1 MSKSSSNIVRFNL
14 KNKTKDIQG
23 GEKKVM
29 KKSLSVILSTAMA
42 LSMFSSVAFGKTS
55 ADFTDLKDL
64 DAATKAKFDALIS
77 AGIFDGVSET
87 TFGLKDEMNRAQ
99 FAKVAALITGIDVNK
114 DLKTSSFSDVK
125 VDDAAN
131 GYALP
136 FIEALKT
143 AGITDG
149 YAEGQYNP
157 AGKVTKEQL
166 ATFLV
171 RVLGKDAEAKAK
183 TGTDTTVSG
192 WAQGYV
198 ALALELKLL
207 PAGADGKFGGQGN
220 ATRDLLLT
228 GAYEAKA
235 QYVSPGKVSLSEAKA
250 TGVQAVTVSFN
261 KPVDTTKA
269 VVALTKGTQSIATT
283 AKWSDDKKSAVLTL
297 TDVKISEGTYTAT
310 LSGLD
315 AAGVDK
321 TTATFTAE
329 NEKVTK
335 LSFVN
340 ASDKIAKSIKVIVKI
355 KAENQYGENAS
366 LTGGNYT
373 AYVGGA
379 SENVKRNDDTGL
391 LELTLN
397 TKIKPGSSPAT
408 EYQSELDVIPVNV
421 FLTNSSVSVQKTF
434 KVGTEPYVTKVELGA
449 AKYPA
454 TKTALTKEG
463 DVAEVLVTRYDQYGD
478 VIAED
483 SLAADRVKATTVFT
497 PYTFDALVLDEAA
510 STYDKLKFKL
520 VKNVDKDADYTA
532 NVYVGSASA
541 TVALKTQSSTV
552 ATKVEFGSFTGVLAT
567 GDVDKY
573 ITIVAYDAQGNKLTA
588 QDIADNA
595 AAKRFSISVSGAS
608 IPTGLLGNGNDA
620 IVQSGEHKGQIKLST
635 IDSGSK
641 GVVFVNAGI
650 FNANIQQNV
659 QQSFTVQDARKP
671 ETIVLDGSAPAIKGI
686 AGGKSTIKWY
696 VKDQHGEK
704 LGSVNTSKVAASA
717 YTLKVTV
724 TGNTY
729 AAFST
734 NNDGVWVPNPSATP
748 AVPGRAG
755 TPAAGED
762 KVFVFDATQLGD
774 FNSKEL
780 YLLGQASAAV
790 GAKGKVKVELID
802 NTKTTPVVIKTVDN
816 TLEIVKN
823 DLTYSVNALAD
834 SFAAIDSALVIADD
848 KQLTNVNDVDT
859 NGDNVAD
866 AANGIFAKHSKL
878 ARKIAV
884 TAKDKSGDTVVIP
897 GDRIVSASTAD
908 GTVAKAVYDANNAW
922 IIGNKAGT
930 TNVTVVFKKEDG
942 NLQDATMPI
951 NVKSDAVTVKTIT
964 ADANKE
970 VSLTTSATYRAS
982 ELMNGIKVVDNYG
995 IEYKLETG
1003 VGAPFY
1009 TAPTT
1014 GWVDYITR
1022 YNALLGVQ
1030 YVVSDVH
1037 GATNA
1042 KVTLTG
1048 NNVTIDAGVTEFVIK
1063 AIAPS
1068 GVSAST
1074 LVKVNP

>member
-1 MSKSSSNIVRFNL
+1 MSKSSSNNNGFKL
-14 KNKTKDIQG
+14 KNYTDIQG

-29 KKSLSVILSTAMA
+29 KKSLSVVLTAAMA

-87 TFGLKDEMNRAQ
+87 TFGLKEEMNRAQ
-99 FAKVAALITGIDVNK
+99 FAKVAALITGIEVNK

-125 VDDAAN
+125 ADDAAN

-149 YAEGQYNP
+149 YGEGTYNP

-171 RVLGKDAEAKAK
+171 RVLGKDADAKGK
-183 TGTDTTVSG
+183 TGTDATVTD

-207 PAGADGKFGGQGN
+207 SNGADGKFGGKSN

-250 TGVQAVTVSFN
+250 TGVQQVTVTFS
-261 KPVDTTKA
+261 KPVDDTKA
-269 VVALTKGTQSIATT
+269 KVALTKGTQSITTT
-283 AKWSDDKKSAVLTL
+283 AKFADDKKSVVLTL
-297 TDVKISEGTYTAT
+297 TDVKLSEGTYTAT

-315 AAGVDK
+315 AAAVDK

-340 ASDKIAKSIKVIVKI
+340 ASDKVAKSTKVIVKI

-373 AYVGGA
+373 AYVSGTSA
-379 SENVKRNDDTGL
+379 NVKRNDETGI
-391 LELTLN
+391 LELTLD
-397 TKIKPGSSPAT
+397 TKNKGGGL
-408 EYQSELDVIPVNV
+408 EFQSEIDVIPVNV

-434 KVGTEPYVTKVELGA
+434 KVGIDPYVTKVEVGDV
-449 AKYPA
+449 KYPS

-463 DVAEVLVTRYDQYGD
+463 DVAEASITRFDQYGD
-478 VIAED
+478 VIAEGALTD
-483 SLAADRVKATTVFT
+483 LTKTNASVIFT
-497 PYTFDALVLDEAA
+497 PYTFDSLVLDSAA

-520 VKNVDKDADYTA
+520 AKNVDKDAEYTA
-532 NVYVGSASA
+532 TIYVGSASA
-541 TVALKTQSSTV
+541 TKTIKTQSSTV
-552 ATKVEFGSFTGVLAT
+552 ATKVEFGTFSGVLAE
-567 GDVDKY
+567 GDSNKY
-573 ITIVAYDAQGNKLTA
+573 IPIVAYDAQGNKLSA

-595 AAKRFSISVSGAS
+595 AAKRFSISVSGANV
-608 IPTGLLGNGNDA
+608 PTGLLGNGNDA
-620 IVQSGEHKGQIKLST
+620 IVQSGEHKGKIKLDSIT
-635 IDSGSK
+635 SGSK

-650 FNANIQQNV
+650 FNSNIQQNV

-671 ETIVLDGSAPAIKGI
+671 ETIVLDGSTPAAKGI

-704 LGSVNTSKVAASA
+704 LGAVNVGKVTPTN
-717 YTLKVTV
+717 YKLKVTV
-724 TGNTY
+724 TGNAN
-729 AAFST
+729 AAFTT
-734 NNDGVWVPNPSATP
+734 NNDKVWNGDITD
-748 AVPGRAG
+748 AVNYPGRVG

-762 KVFVFDATQLGD
+762 KVFEFNASQFGD

-780 YLLGQASAAV
+780 YLLGQTGAAV
-790 GAKGKVKVELID
+790 GSKAKVKVELID
-802 NTKTTPVVIKTVDN
+802 TVKNSVLKTVDN
-816 TLEIVKN
+816 SLEIVNKN
-823 DLTYSVNALAD
+823 DLTYSANALAD
-834 SFAAIDSALVIADD
+834 SFAALDSALVIADD
-848 KQLTNVNDVDT
+848 KELTAA
-859 NGDNVAD
+859 AD
-866 AANGIFAKHSKL
+866 AAATAPNNNGVWAKNSKL
-878 ARKIAV
+878 ARKVAV
-884 TAKDKSGDTVVIP
+884 TAKDKSGDSVVIP
-897 GDRIVSASTAD
+897 GSRVVSASTAD
-908 GTVAKAVYDANNAW
+908 GTVAKAVYDANDAW

-942 NLQDATMPI
+942 NLQDVTLPI
-951 NVKSDAVTVKTIT
+951 NIKSEAVTVKTIT
-964 ADANKE
+964 ADANK
-970 VSLTTSATYRAS
+970 TGIAAGTYDVGQ
-982 ELMNGIKVVDNYG
+982 LMNAIKVVDNYG
-995 IEYKLETG
+995 IEYKYETG
-1003 VGAPFY
+1003 LSAPFAA
-1009 TAPTT
+1009 APFNGT
-1014 GWVDYITR
+1014 VDYIGR
-1022 YNALLGVQ
+1022 YKNLLGVQ
-1030 YVVSDVH
+1030 YVVSDIK
-1037 GATNA
+1037 GTGT
-1042 KVTLTG
+1042 VTFSSTG
-1048 NNVTIDAGVTEFVIK
+1048 QVVVSAGVTEFVIK

-1068 GVSAST
+1068 GATAST
-1074 LVKVNP
+1074 LVTN